1 MWTLFY
7 AILRQVY
14 LHYKAEIKKGNKWVL
29 RMSYT
34 FCYGL
39 MIKTHESMFGLLCY
53 ALLMQF
59 SCLTFT
65 NVLGVF
71 SFMAAIIMLAY
82 LFYNT
87 TSIYYKLNG

>member
-1 MWTLFY
+1 
-7 AILRQVY
+7 
-14 LHYKAEIKKGNKWVL
+14 
-29 RMSYT
+29 MSYT

-65 NVLGVF
+65 NVLGTF
-71 SFMAAIIMLAY
+71 SFIVSILTLGY
-82 LFYNT
+82 LIYNT
-87 TSIYYKLNG
+87 ANIYYKMNG